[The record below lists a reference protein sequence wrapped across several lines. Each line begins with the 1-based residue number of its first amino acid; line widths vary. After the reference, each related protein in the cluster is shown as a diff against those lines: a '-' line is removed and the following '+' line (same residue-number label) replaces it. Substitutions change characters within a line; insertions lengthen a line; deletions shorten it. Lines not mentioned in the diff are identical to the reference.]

1 MARQSKNEYENELL
15 KAILGVFFYRLMKEP
30 VEMLQKIFSGR
41 LFRGVLY
48 GNTDGLAFAAQNN
61 VKKRSICDPFNWWR
75 ISLSSI
81 IIKP

>member
-1 MARQSKNEYENELL
+1 
-15 KAILGVFFYRLMKEP
+15 MKEP
-30 VEMLQKIFSGR
+30 LEMLQKIFSGR

-75 ISLSSI
+75 ISLSNI